1 MENSARTDIFDATLS
16 VMGNVEIGIMVNHHR
31 TTLAKATGLGNGT
44 PAQRFRSF
52 CGLLASPRADFEA
65 PIVNRPR
72 DI

>member
-44 PAQRFRSF
+44 HAQRFVVSVGCWPHLGQILRH
-52 CGLLASPRADFEA
+52 R
-65 PIVNRPR
+65 
-72 DI
+72 